1 MVKSKLILNIINPSS
16 SLFLAS
22 REGHLELAKF
32 LVHNLSNVN
41 QKNNSGYTSLHYG
54 KKYYINY

>member
-1 MVKSKLILNIINPSS
+1 MFI
-16 SLFLAS
+16 AS
-22 REGHLELAKF
+22 REGHLDLAKY

-54 KKYYINY
+54 NKYYINN